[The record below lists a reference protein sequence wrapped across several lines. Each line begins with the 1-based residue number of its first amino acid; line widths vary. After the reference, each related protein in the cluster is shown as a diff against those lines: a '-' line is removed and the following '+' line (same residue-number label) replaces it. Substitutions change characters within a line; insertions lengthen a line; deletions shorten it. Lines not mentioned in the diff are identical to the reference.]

1 MASSDHSPDPRIAA
15 ADEAL
20 GRRDPSAAR
29 ALLEAAAASGEV
41 GVDVWRKLASMRRS
55 TGDLQGAHAALRQA
69 LLYDPL
75 DFIALLALAGL
86 LDQQED
92 PRAGEV
98 YGQALAQRPAG
109 QLPPSVE
116 RALHR
121 GEGVYRAFQRAGE
134 VHFLAAAYD
143 SGAALDPDAQN
154 RFERFASNSARR
166 TRPFHSEPTH
176 FHYPGLRERE
186 FHPRDEFPWLAAWEG
201 AASTIAAEFERMVAN
216 ESAELVPYVQYADQ
230 APLSQWRAL
239 NNSRDWTAVHLI
251 QRGRTIEANARSCPI
266 TMEALSLIPQ
276 PWIPGC
282 GANAMFSL
290 LAPRTM
296 IPPHSGVANFRL
308 VAHLPLIVPSGCWFR
323 VGAETRE
330 WQKGEAFIF
339 DDTIEHEAAN
349 PSDQPRVVMIIDCWH
364 PDLDPAERTAIAAAL
379 RGSEAAEF

>member
-1 MASSDHSPDPRIAA
+1 M
-15 ADEAL
+15 
-20 GRRDPSAAR
+20 
-29 ALLEAAAASGEV
+29 
-41 GVDVWRKLASMRRS
+41 WRKLASMRRS
-55 TGDLQGAHAALRQA
+55 TGDLQGAHAALSQA
-69 LLYDPL
+69 LLCDPL
-75 DFIALLALAGL
+75 DFIALLALAGV

-134 VHFLAAAYD
+134 ARFLATAYD

-308 VAHLPLIVPSGCWFR
+308 VAHLPLIIPSGCWFR